1 MFKTQELWCT
11 EGFNVCCSKALFW
24 RDKNREAYTRLAV
37 SSFLIL
43 KASYEENSTV
53 IMSMKKLKNRD
64 FRNYH
69 TALNALGPGN
79 TQSSKINQKLQL
91 HLSYFINSFRNSK
104 LETNILPAIY
114 FPNKYGFILDE
125 QRIAIL
131 SLWPWQTTCKSQAC
145 QGEKHKSRKGSWEVQ
160 QTIGPQLFIDWVL
173 TRKEAESFFFLLSS
187 TLVFGQEN
195 SPSGLPTLCKCCFYL
210 LIFYG
215 WNLVIQIYMLAHIY
229 AILFISFTFI

>member
-1 MFKTQELWCT
+1 M
-11 EGFNVCCSKALFW
+11 
-24 RDKNREAYTRLAV
+24 V

-53 IMSMKKLKNRD
+53 IMSMKKPKNRD
-64 FRNYH
+64 FRNFQ

-79 TQSSKINQKLQL
+79 TQSSKINQKLLFQL

-131 SLWPWQTTCKSQAC
+131 SL
-145 QGEKHKSRKGSWEVQ
+145 
-160 QTIGPQLFIDWVL
+160 
-173 TRKEAESFFFLLSS
+173 
-187 TLVFGQEN
+187 
-195 SPSGLPTLCKCCFYL
+195 
-210 LIFYG
+210 
-215 WNLVIQIYMLAHIY
+215 
-229 AILFISFTFI
+229 